1 MKRAVLLRIRSYPFS
16 VVSKYWAVIVPGAL
30 GGVLFYAYSAPGYV
44 GRMVRTAVDPILV
57 PILELTR
64 SIFGGLLG

>member
-1 MKRAVLLRIRSYPFS
+1 M
-16 VVSKYWAVIVPGAL
+16 SKYFAVIVPSAL
-30 GGVLFYAYSAPGYV
+30 GGVLFYAYSATGYV
-44 GRMVRTAVDPILV
+44 GRMVRSAVDPILM